1 MKQLAIVAVFL
12 LISQTFASNV
22 VLLNDS
28 NFDNF
33 IKRTSIAL
41 VAFTTSWCGH
51 SIQLQPELAQAADV
65 LKIEEPT
72 MTLINVDCD
81 EGNEICKKFD
91 VRGVPT
97 IILFKN
103 GALDHKYTRGR
114 TANAIVTYM
123 KSQSSSNFV
132 SLM

>member
-28 NFDNF
+28 NFDNY
-33 IKRTSIAL
+33 IRNTSVAL
-41 VAFTTSWCGH
+41 VEFTTSWCRH
-51 SIQLQPELAQAADV
+51 SKQLQPEFTEAANR
-65 LKIEEPT
+65 LKVEEPT

-81 EGNEICKKFD
+81 KANEICKKFHISEI
-91 VRGVPT
+91 PK
-97 IILFKN
+97 IKLFEN
-103 GALDHKYTRGR
+103 GEYNQKDTESR

-123 KSQSSSNFV
+123 KSQKAPRS
-132 SLM
+132 